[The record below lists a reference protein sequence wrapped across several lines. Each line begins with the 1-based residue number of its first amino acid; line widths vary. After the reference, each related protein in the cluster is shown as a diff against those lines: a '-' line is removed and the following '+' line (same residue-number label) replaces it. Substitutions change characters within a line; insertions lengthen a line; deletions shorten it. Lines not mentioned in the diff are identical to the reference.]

1 MTVIYDTSI
10 GKGNNMKPIPGFTG
24 YKITEDGKVYSEKS
38 GKFLTLFLKSNRVKY
53 MAANLY
59 TGKVD
64 GFKWNFRQVCVHE
77 IVAHVY
83 LGEKPDPKFVVAHL
97 DGNPENN
104 HYTNLKWCSQ
114 SENLSHRHDHGT
126 SQYLYNKNS
135 NERKLS
141 DEDAIF
147 IRQYEARFS
156 ANKMADL
163 FEVSPGVIQ
172 NIINRKTY
180 KDL

>member
-1 MTVIYDTSI
+1 MQ
-10 GKGNNMKPIPGFTG
+10 PIPGFKG
-24 YKITEDGKVYSEKS
+24 YKITEDGRIFSEKS

-53 MAANLY
+53 VAANLY
-59 TGKVD
+59 TGKVE
-64 GFKWNFRQVCVHE
+64 GFKWTFRQVCVHE

-83 LGEKPDPKFVVAHL
+83 LGPKPHPKYVVAHL

-126 SQYLYNKNS
+126 AQYLYNKNS
-135 NERKLS
+135 NKRKLS
-141 DEDAIF
+141 DEDVIF
-147 IRQYEARFS
+147 IRQYKDRFS

-163 FEVSPGVIQ
+163 FNVSSSMVQ
-172 NIINRKTY
+172 KIINGKTY
-180 KDL
+180 KDVIHG